1 MGIIKY
7 IKETGAEMKHVS
19 WPTKKQSLIYTL
31 LIIAISLFVAAYLGL
46 FDWIFIKLIELL
58 V

>member
-7 IKETGAEMKHVS
+7 IKETGAEMKHVV
-19 WPTKKQSLIYTL
+19 WPTRKQTLVYTGLIVL
-31 LIIAISLFVAAYLGL
+31 ISLFIAAYLGV
-46 FDWIFIKLIELL
+46 FDWLFIKLVELF

>member
-31 LIIAISLFVAAYLGL
+31 LIIAISLFVSAYLGL
-46 FDWIFIKLIELL
+46 FDWIFIKLIELF

>member
-7 IKETGAEMKHVS
+7 IKETGAEMKHVI
-19 WPTKKQSLIYTL
+19 WPTRKQTLIYTG
-31 LIIAISLFVAAYLGL
+31 LIVLISIFVAAYLGV
-46 FDWIFIKLIELL
+46 FDWLFVKLVELF

>member
-46 FDWIFIKLIELL
+46 FDWIFIKLIELF